1 MDALL
6 QVENLKTSFV
16 TDDGEITAVDGINFS
31 VGRGKT
37 LCIVGESGCG
47 KSVTALSLMRL
58 IPGANGR
65 IHDTSK
71 IILDGTDLL
80 SLTVDQMRA
89 QRGSSIGMI
98 FQEPMTA
105 LNPVFTVGEQI
116 AEVFRIHKKMGRSQ
130 ANEAAL
136 GMLKKVRIP
145 APEQRFD
152 EYPHQLSGGMKQ
164 RILIAMALACEPK
177 LLIADEPSTALDV
190 TVQAQILRLMKNLQE
205 SMNTSIVF
213 ITHDLGVVAE
223 IADDVIVM
231 YAGRIVEQGSVFEIF
246 DRPSHPY
253 TKGLLHSIPSLTSV
267 PKKPLNTIQGMV
279 PSLANLPSGCRF
291 HERCPWAKEICKQ
304 KAPQLEPVS
313 GSHLSA
319 CHFTKEVSGS

>member
-1 MDALL
+1 MEALL

-16 TDDGEITAVDGINFS
+16 TDDGEITAVDGISFS
-31 VGRGKT
+31 VARGKT

-71 IILDGTDLL
+71 IVLDGTNLL
-80 SLTVDQMRA
+80 SLSVDQMRA

-105 LNPVFTVGEQI
+105 LNPVFTVGEQV
-116 AEVFRIHKKMGRSQ
+116 AEVFRIHKKMNRSE

-231 YAGRIVEQGSVFEIF
+231 YAGRIVEQGTVFEIF

-253 TKGLLHSIPSLTSV
+253 TKGLLHSIRSLTSV

-291 HERCPWAKEICKQ
+291 HERCPWVKDICKQ
-304 KAPQLEPVS
+304 TAPQLEPVS